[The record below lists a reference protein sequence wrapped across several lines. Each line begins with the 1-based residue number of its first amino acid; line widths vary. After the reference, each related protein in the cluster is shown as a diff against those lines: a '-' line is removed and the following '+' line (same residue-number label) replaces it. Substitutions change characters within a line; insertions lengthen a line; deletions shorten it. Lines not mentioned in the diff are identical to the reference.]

1 MTINIL
7 VDYDNL
13 TKIDKSRGLL
23 QLATRIIGKIGTPE
37 TAGKSRA
44 NLRLYGG
51 WYHQGNI
58 TRRAQD
64 LATDIQAN
72 FPMVLPVPQA
82 GKNLIASVELAFSLF
97 ISPREHLFNTFRI
110 RGYPMDLNCDDPSIH
125 GCIDSTC
132 PVRHIHSFIT
142 TGRCV
147 GQTCNVGP
155 SDILYRGEQKLVD
168 TMIATDLFYLSMI
181 SSDPIVIVSSDEDFW
196 PAIRY
201 AVALGSSIIHI
212 HAKPNRQTPMH
223 YRRYVSSTY
232 KEIPA

>member
-23 QLATRIIGKIGTPE
+23 QIATQIVGKLGMPE
-37 TAGKSRA
+37 TVGKTRA

-51 WYHQGNI
+51 WYHMGNS

-64 LATDIQAN
+64 LAADIQAN
-72 FPMVLPVPQA
+72 FPRVLSVPQSCQ
-82 GKNLIASVELAFSLF
+82 NLIVSAELAAALF
-97 ISPREHLFNTFRI
+97 ISPREYLFNTFRI
-110 RGYPMDLNCDDPSIH
+110 RGYPTDLNCDNPSIH
-125 GCIDSTC
+125 GCIDAAC

-142 TGRCV
+142 TGKCT
-147 GQTCNVGP
+147 GQTCKIGP

-168 TMIATDLFYLSMI
+168 TMIATDLFYLSMS

-201 AVALGSSIIHI
+201 AIALGSSITHI
-212 HAKPNRQTPMH
+212 HTKPNRQTPLH
-223 YRRYVSSTY
+223 YRKYVSTTY
-232 KEIPA
+232 KEILA